1 MLYNNENDTM
11 IEYEVIINYEKLK
24 QIREQIINDCSFI
37 IKRKKIKGMFFE

>member
-24 QIREQIINDCSFI
+24 QIRE
-37 IKRKKIKGMFFE
+37 